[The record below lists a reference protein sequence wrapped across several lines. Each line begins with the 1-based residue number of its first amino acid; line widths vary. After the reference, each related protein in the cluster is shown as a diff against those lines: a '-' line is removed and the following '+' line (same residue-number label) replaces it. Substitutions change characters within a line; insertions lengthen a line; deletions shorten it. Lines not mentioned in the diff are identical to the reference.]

1 MGKDSCHCHHIRL
14 TARLPGQQ
22 NGRYSVIHRGIVTVM
37 KAAYAIHPMLEFIH
51 FPALPPRA
59 SSKRPGSTRETKLK
73 FFAIMD

>member
-1 MGKDSCHCHHIRL
+1 
-14 TARLPGQQ
+14 
-22 NGRYSVIHRGIVTVM
+22 M